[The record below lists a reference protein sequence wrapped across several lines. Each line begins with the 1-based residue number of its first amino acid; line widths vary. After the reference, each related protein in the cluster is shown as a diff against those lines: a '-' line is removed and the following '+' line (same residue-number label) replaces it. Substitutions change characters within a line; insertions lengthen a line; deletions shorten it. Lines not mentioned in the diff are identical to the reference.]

1 MRSVYS
7 YEDIPYNKWKALRSI
22 NINSGSFLRTPHIVE
37 RSSHNTFDD
46 PISDYLVGNSTIT
59 AGQFTLSATEGS
71 ISTTIN
77 LLSISS
83 TRK

>member
-1 MRSVYS
+1 MKISHTINERHF
-7 YEDIPYNKWKALRSI
+7 IPY
-22 NINSGSFLRTPHIVE
+22 INSGSFLRTPHIVKC
-37 RSSHNTFDD
+37 SLHNTFDD
-46 PISDYLVGNSTIT
+46 PTISDYLVGNSTIT
-59 AGQFTLSATEGS
+59 TGQFTLSATEGS